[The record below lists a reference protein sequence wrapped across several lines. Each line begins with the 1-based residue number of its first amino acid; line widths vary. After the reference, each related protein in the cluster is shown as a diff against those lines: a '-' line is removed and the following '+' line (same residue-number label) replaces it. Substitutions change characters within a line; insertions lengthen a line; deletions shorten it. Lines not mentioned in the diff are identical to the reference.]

1 MHFIIIII
9 MTTYKNTTV
18 FTKRSDPPMCP
29 LMIGPM
35 MLCLLKDKLTYL
47 TLFQKLTAQVPGLK
61 VHLQGYSTDSE
72 VPLRQALEKEF
83 ERSLSFICKIHVQRN
98 IKEKCRKLGLSQS
111 LTDLIVSDIKNS
123 FPSSRLLRRN
133 GHQISLL

>member
-1 MHFIIIII
+1 MFTDDQVDDLVNFCCIDVPGHKSLLYVDATFQLGPFFVL

-18 FTKRSDPPMCP
+18 FTMCP

-72 VPLRQALEKEF
+72 VPLRQALAQEF
-83 ERSLSFICKIHVQRN
+83 ERSL
-98 IKEKCRKLGLSQS
+98 
-111 LTDLIVSDIKNS
+111 
-123 FPSSRLLRRN
+123 
-133 GHQISLL
+133 